1 MNKKVSI
8 IVTFILCLIS
18 IMGIAVW
25 GTLPEDNNPIRATL
39 IQIPEYDQTNE
50 DNDKFKDIMDIV
62 TLQNNTYEITY
73 EVVPGDAYVN
83 IQVRS
88 SISSVRV
95 QVDSELQIVYVFFDP
110 EDLGK
115 TVTIRIWD
123 TLTQKGDEITL
134 WFKQP
139 GSVVVP
145 DIN

>member
-39 IQIPEYDQTNE
+39 IQIPDYDETNQ

-62 TLQNNTYEITY
+62 TLQNNTYEFTY
-73 EVVPGDAYVN
+73 EILPTDAYIN

-95 QVDSELQIVYVFFDP
+95 QVDSELKKVYVFFDP

>member
-1 MNKKVSI
+1 
-8 IVTFILCLIS
+8 
-18 IMGIAVW
+18 MGIAVW

-62 TLQNNTYEITY
+62 TLQNNTYEIAY
-73 EVVPGDAYVN
+73 EIVPGDAYVN

-95 QVDSELQIVYVFFDP
+95 QVDSEIQKVYVFFDP